1 MNEEIKTCPMCL
13 MDYKEYP
20 ALSKHDNKTLICIAC
35 DQRQTIIDYNSDK
48 LGVTPYSII
57 REDKYKKG
65 FNLLM
70 EYWNCIPED
79 EREKLDKELMR
90 LGL

>member
-1 MNEEIKTCPMCL
+1 MTEEIKTL
-13 MDYKEYP
+13 
-20 ALSKHDNKTLICIAC
+20 T
-35 DQRQTIIDYNSDK
+35 
-48 LGVTPYSII
+48 

-70 EYWNCIPED
+70 EYWDCIPED
-79 EREKLDKELMR
+79 EREKLDIELMR